1 MSTHVWQGDAIAVA
15 QESRATPANVGA
27 GDVFT
32 LTLGGVAVSYT
43 AASGD
48 GVAEVVAGLVA
59 VWNASTAPQL
69 TEITASDQTS
79 YVKLLHDTAG
89 VEFTVAGSTTD
100 GDSNDTQTLAI
111 STPTAA
117 AGPYVWAAA
126 NFDSGALPANGDTVV
141 FEDSDVDVRY
151 GLNQSTV
158 TLAVLRIKKSY
169 TGQIGLARTA
179 AASYHKTG
187 TSSYTEYRDTYLR
200 IGATSVEIGEADGS
214 GSSRLKL
221 DLGTAQTT
229 INVHDTGSSSEVAH
243 RALILKGS
251 HASNVVN
258 VNKGQVEVAPF
269 AGETATI
276 ATLRVGYKTN
286 RAGDSDVRLGSGVT
300 LTTIEQSG
308 GLLDVQSA
316 ATTLNLT
323 GGICSF
329 RGSGAMTTL
338 NLDGGTCHYQSSGTL
353 SALNLG
359 SGGVFDCRRDMRSRT
374 VSVCEAYGGALYDPH
389 KTVTWSAGIDLHR
402 TGPAG
407 VTLDIG
413 ENLRLTPGAIS

>member
-1 MSTHVWQGDAIAVA
+1 MSTHVWQGDAVAVA
-15 QESRATPANVGA
+15 QESRATPANVGTA
-27 GDVFT
+27 DVFT
-32 LTLGGVAVSYT
+32 LTCGGVSVSYT

-59 VWNASTAPQL
+59 AWNASTAPQL

-79 YVKLLHDTAG
+79 YVKLLHDAAG
-89 VEFTVAGSTTD
+89 VEFTVTGSTTD
-100 GDSNDTQTLAI
+100 GDSTDTQTLTVT
-111 STPTAA
+111 TPTAA
-117 AGPYVWAAA
+117 AGPYVWAAE
-126 NFDSGALPANGDTVV
+126 NFDTGTLPTDSDTVV

-158 TLAVLRIKKSY
+158 TLAVLKIKKSY
-169 TGQIGLARTA
+169 SGQIGLARTA
-179 AASYHKTG
+179 SAGYHKSG
-187 TSSYTEYRDTYLR
+187 NSAYTEYRDTYLR
-200 IGATSVEIGEADGS
+200 IGATSIEIGEGDGS

-221 DLGTAQTT
+221 DPGTAQTT

-243 RALILKGS
+243 RALMLKGT
-251 HASNVVN
+251 HASNELN

-286 RAGDSDVRLGSGVT
+286 RTGDADVRTGSGVT

-316 ATTLNLT
+316 VTTVNLT
-323 GGICSF
+323 GGSFSF

-338 NLDGGTCHYQSSGTL
+338 NLDGGTCYYQSAGTL
-353 SALNLG
+353 TTLNLG
-359 SGGVFDCRRDMRSRT
+359 SGGVFDCRRDMRART
-374 VSVCEAYGGALYDPH
+374 LTNCEAYGGAIYDPH
-389 KTVTWSAGIDLHR
+389 KTITWSGGIDLHR

-413 ENLRLTPGAIS
+413 EDLRLTPGAIS